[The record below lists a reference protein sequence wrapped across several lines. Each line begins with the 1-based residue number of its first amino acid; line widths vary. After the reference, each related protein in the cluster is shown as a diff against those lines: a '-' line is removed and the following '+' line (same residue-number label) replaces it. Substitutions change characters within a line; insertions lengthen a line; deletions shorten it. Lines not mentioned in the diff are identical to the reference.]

1 MGKLKLLALP
11 LILAATLSACAVPGA
26 DDVSN
31 PLQDMIDTIPWA
43 RDVAD
48 TASARELTARVD
60 EISATLGSLEV
71 SEAVRSQIEARLT
84 ALGAQLATNPSQTPA
99 HVDELRDIIAD
110 IAAAV
115 ESGP

>member
-48 TASARELTARVD
+48 TASAQELTARVD
-60 EISATLGSLEV
+60 EISATLGSLDI
-71 SEAVRSQIEARLT
+71 SESARSDIQARLK
-84 ALGAQLATNPSQTPA
+84 ALSADLVTNPSKTQA

-110 IAAAV
+110 IATAV
-115 ESGP
+115 ENGP

>member
-1 MGKLKLLALP
+1 MGKVKLLALP
-11 LILAATLSACAVPGA
+11 LILAASLSACAVPAA

-31 PLQDMIDTIPWA
+31 PIQDMIDTIPWA

-48 TASARELTARVD
+48 TATAQELTARVD
-60 EISATLGSLEV
+60 EISATLGSLDV
-71 SEAVRSQIEARLT
+71 SETARSDIQARLK
-84 ALGAQLATNPSQTPA
+84 ALGDDLVANPSETQA